1 MNKVTMLSVIQP
13 LLERE
18 FDAVET
24 MLNLKHN
31 VNTYWSWGVSKVT
44 NFLSNFQSKGLLMKV
59 SGHHHKG
66 YVLITLGWNDTYTVH
81 IISNK
86 GVIKDKY
93 EDVYFDMLV
102 EIIDNRIERIEEYQ
116 Q

>member
-1 MNKVTMLSVIQP
+1 MDKFTMFQVVPP

-18 FDAVET
+18 FSVGET
-24 MLNLKHN
+24 MSVLTHN
-31 VNTYWSWGVSKVT
+31 RNIFFSWGVTKVH
-44 NFLSNFQSKGLLMKV
+44 NFNDKGLLMKV

-66 YVLITLGWNDTYTVH
+66 WVLVTLGWNDTYTVH

-93 EDVYFDMLV
+93 EEVYFDVLT
-102 EIIDNRIERIEEYQ
+102 EIIDNRIERIKEYQ
-116 Q
+116 H